1 MITPDLNI
9 ICENMLLSEGFDTAR
24 VLAKK
29 MVTLYQLAKEQLS
42 RQYHYDWGLRALKSV
57 LVMAGSLKRGS
68 PDLPEDVVLMRA
80 LRDMN
85 SPKFV
90 FDDVP
95 LFLGLLADLF
105 PGLDCPRVGYPEFS
119 AAVTSV
125 FEKESLQVIEWQVD
139 KVLQLFETMLTRHTT
154 MVVGPTGGGKTVV
167 LQTLTQAQ
175 TKLGK
180 PTKLF
185 VINPKAIPVSE
196 LYGVLDPDTR
206 DWTDGLLSNIFRE
219 MNKPLPEGK
228 DERRYIC
235 YDGDVDALWVCSLKI
250 LLGASRI
257 NSLYVPAVQVEN
269 MNSVMDDNR
278 LLTLPNGERIKL
290 QPFASMLFEV
300 GDLQYASPATV
311 SRCGMVWVDPK
322 NLGFTPYFETWLLKY
337 PDYASKLQGL
347 FSKYVGQLI
356 DWVLEGLFEG
366 EYEARPKLVIPVTNL
381 NMVMALC
388 YNLDALLKTSGEAIS
403 DSRQIEAIFVAAL
416 TWSLGAALLE
426 SDRKRFDAKLKK
438 LSGMTG
444 SDSASVN
451 ISSLPG
457 ATKSTIFDY
466 MYNPEQ
472 VNWISWTSQVKEYIP
487 APGIAFHKL
496 LVPTADTIR
505 STWLVDTCF
514 QVGRPSIFVG
524 DSGTAKTVTLQHY
537 LNLLSDKNNLLNVSF
552 SSRTSGK
559 DLQINIE
566 GNIEKRI
573 KGTYGNYFILDP
585 TMNVKSNLKS
595 LMCRAARWP

>member
-1 MITPDLNI
+1 MFSIFSGRTELPDNLKALFRPMTMITPDLNI

-154 MVVGPTGGGKTVV
+154 MVVGPTGGGKSVV
-167 LQTLTQAQ
+167 LQTLCQAQ
-175 TKLGK
+175 TKLGR
-180 PTKLF
+180 PTKLN

-235 YDGDVDALWVCSLKI
+235 YDGDVDALWVRHPCYELND
-250 LLGASRI
+250 LD
-257 NSLYVPAVQVEN
+257 V
-269 MNSVMDDNR
+269 
-278 LLTLPNGERIKL
+278 
-290 QPFASMLFEV
+290 FSMLS
-300 GDLQYASPATV
+300 DL
-311 SRCGMVWVDPK
+311 
-322 NLGFTPYFETWLLKY
+322 
-337 PDYASKLQGL
+337 
-347 FSKYVGQLI
+347 I
-356 DWVLEGLFEG
+356 
-366 EYEARPKLVIPVTNL
+366 
-381 NMVMALC
+381 
-388 YNLDALLKTSGEAIS
+388 
-403 DSRQIEAIFVAAL
+403 
-416 TWSLGAALLE
+416 
-426 SDRKRFDAKLKK
+426 
-438 LSGMTG
+438 
-444 SDSASVN
+444 
-451 ISSLPG
+451 
-457 ATKSTIFDY
+457 
-466 MYNPEQ
+466 
-472 VNWISWTSQVKEYIP
+472 
-487 APGIAFHKL
+487 
-496 LVPTADTIR
+496 
-505 STWLVDTCF
+505 
-514 QVGRPSIFVG
+514 
-524 DSGTAKTVTLQHY
+524 
-537 LNLLSDKNNLLNVSF
+537 
-552 SSRTSGK
+552 
-559 DLQINIE
+559 
-566 GNIEKRI
+566 
-573 KGTYGNYFILDP
+573 
-585 TMNVKSNLKS
+585 
-595 LMCRAARWP
+595 CRA